1 MRFVKDIRPEGAH
14 KFLTAALALLFAS
27 TALTACG
34 SSSSPNQAGSND
46 IHKIKHVVVIMQENR
61 SFDTYFG
68 TYPGADGIPAGVCVP
83 NPSTNQCVRPYHNL
97 NDKNIGGPHGP
108 TNAPANIQRGKMH
121 AFTSHDPPHTKLA

>member
-14 KFLTAALALLFAS
+14 KFLTAALALLFAT

-34 SSSSPNQAGSND
+34 GSSSPNQAGSND

-68 TYPGADGIPAGVCVP
+68 TDPAADGIPAGGGVP
-83 NPSTNQCVRPYHNL
+83 NPSTNSSVMPSPN
-97 NDKNIGGPHGP
+97 P
-108 TNAPANIQRGKMH
+108 TEK
-121 AFTSHDPPHTKLA
+121 K